1 MSDNYGFDFNNDG
14 KVSFTE
20 SYMTYH
26 IERET
31 AKNNSLYDALNSRHT
46 SKRPADRK
54 KESTDNDSES
64 GTGIIYLILGASALG
79 WILFFVEKALCIWQ

>member
-1 MSDNYGFDFNNDG
+1 MSENYGFDFNNDG

-31 AKNNSLYDALNSRHT
+31 AKNNSLYDALNSRRT
-46 SKRPADRK
+46 STRPADK
-54 KESTDNDSES
+54 KTEITDNNSKR
-64 GTGIIYLILGASALG
+64 GNWIIYLILGASALG
-79 WILFFVEKALCIWQ
+79 WILFFVEKALGIWR